1 MKCIIEK
8 SQLIT
13 SLSMVSKGMSS
24 RSTLPI
30 LSGIYIEATGGKLVF
45 QTTDLEITIKT
56 STQALVEKEGMTVVP
71 GKLFL
76 DIIKSFSEAAITL
89 ELINTTLNISCL
101 ESTFTINTL
110 DPADFPTFP
119 DIVTNK
125 TVSLP
130 TDSLASMIKRVSK
143 AVSRDESRA
152 VLTGILFKVKS
163 NTLQLVATDSY
174 RLAVVKKE
182 LEDFL
187 SDDFELIVPGSVF
200 DEISRLSI
208 NEKELII
215 KDSDNQIVFSFGETI
230 FITRKIE
237 GNYPN
242 YEQIIPSQK
251 ALTAIIET
259 DTLLAAV
266 KRAAILAQSHTP
278 IRLSFSTITQTIE
291 ISSSTQDVGGANE
304 KISAQ
309 IEGEDLEIGF
319 NHQYIL
325 DGLVSIQ
332 NEELLFEAQT
342 ALKPGIIK
350 SVSDDSFFYLTMP
363 VRLDR

>member
-1 MKCIIEK
+1 MT
-8 SQLIT
+8 IT
-13 SLSMVSKGMSS
+13 
-24 RSTLPI
+24 
-30 LSGIYIEATGGKLVF
+30 
-45 QTTDLEITIKT
+45 
-56 STQALVEKEGMTVVP
+56 
-71 GKLFL
+71 
-76 DIIKSFSEAAITL
+76 
-89 ELINTTLNISCL
+89 
-101 ESTFTINTL
+101 
-110 DPADFPTFP
+110 
-119 DIVTNK
+119 
-125 TVSLP
+125 
-130 TDSLASMIKRVSK
+130 LASMIKRVSK

>member
-1 MKCIIEK
+1 
-8 SQLIT
+8 
-13 SLSMVSKGMSS
+13 
-24 RSTLPI
+24 
-30 LSGIYIEATGGKLVF
+30 
-45 QTTDLEITIKT
+45 
-56 STQALVEKEGMTVVP
+56 
-71 GKLFL
+71 
-76 DIIKSFSEAAITL
+76 
-89 ELINTTLNISCL
+89 
-101 ESTFTINTL
+101 
-110 DPADFPTFP
+110 
-119 DIVTNK
+119 
-125 TVSLP
+125 
-130 TDSLASMIKRVSK
+130 MIKRVSK

-266 KRAAILAQSHTP
+266 KRAAI
-278 IRLSFSTITQTIE
+278 
-291 ISSSTQDVGGANE
+291 
-304 KISAQ
+304 
-309 IEGEDLEIGF
+309 
-319 NHQYIL
+319 
-325 DGLVSIQ
+325 
-332 NEELLFEAQT
+332 
-342 ALKPGIIK
+342 
-350 SVSDDSFFYLTMP
+350 
-363 VRLDR
+363 